1 MEKVRVTYHKQTH
14 SKSKNYGEAE
24 LLKIIIMSE
33 MRFGRQYKYVASEF
47 DCSDVIACDTNK
59 FIEFEVKISKSDLKK
74 ELVSDSKIK
83 KHKFYKG
90 ELKKYKRKNIPNKFY
105 FVIPQHIIE
114 KREDRLEIL
123 GIIESINP
131 NYGLIIVNYGRIY
144 EYKKLAKY
152 LHKNKPTSKLLE
164 SISSRI
170 SSENIGLKRKLYDLK
185 YGNKK
190 DTP

>member
-1 MEKVRVTYHKQTH
+1 MTYRKQTC

-33 MRFGRQYKYVASEF
+33 MRFGRQYKYVASEYE
-47 DCSDVIACDTNK
+47 CADVIACDTNK
-59 FIEFEVKISKSDLKK
+59 LIEFEIKISKSDLKK

-105 FVIPQHIIE
+105 FIIPKTMIE
-114 KREDRLEIL
+114 KKEDKLEIL
-123 GIIESINP
+123 EIINSINP
-131 NYGLIIVNYGRIY
+131 NYGLITIGYGRIY

-185 YGNKK
+185 YDNKK